1 MRLTLWALPD
11 SSCPQGILFV
21 MDMPGRLLRL
31 LSLLQSRREWSGR
44 ELADRLGVTE
54 RTVRRDVDR
63 LRSLDYPVTG
73 TTGTAGGYRL
83 GSGTHLPPLQ
93 LDDDE
98 AIAVALGL
106 VGAAGGGVSGMAD
119 SSMSALAK
127 LEQVLPARLR
137 PQLAAVS
144 SSAEAIPRPGV
155 PQVSPGV
162 LAVLARCCRNHEIVA
177 FDYHGRARGAT
188 RRRVEPHQLLTL
200 AWRWYLLAF
209 DPERDDWRIF
219 RVDRISDVASAL
231 HRFTAREL
239 PAPDAATYLVESFT
253 SAQYQHSVHLIV
265 QAPAA
270 TVSATFEGIVR
281 GIVEPL
287 DATSC
292 VVRFSADTPAM
303 LLTQVAAI
311 AAVAEFEVDHA
322 TPATAAL
329 IAGVGSRL
337 TQAFSGDDQTDAESQ
352 HTDRQ

>member
-1 MRLTLWALPD
+1 MSARRE
-11 SSCPQGILFV
+11 
-21 MDMPGRLLRL
+21 MPGRMLRL
-31 LSLLQSRREWSGR
+31 LSLLQSRREWSGH

-54 RTVRRDVDR
+54 RTVRRDVER
-63 LRSLDYPVTG
+63 LRALDYPVTG

-106 VGAAGGGVSGMAD
+106 VGAAGGGVSGMAE

-144 SSAEAIPRPGV
+144 SAAEAIPRPGV
-155 PQVSPGV
+155 PQVDPGV

-177 FDYHGRARGAT
+177 FDYHGRQRGTT

-200 AWRWYLLAF
+200 SWRWYLLAF
-209 DPERDDWRIF
+209 DPARDDWRIF
-219 RVDRISDVASAL
+219 RVDRISSVTPAL
-231 HRFTAREL
+231 HRFTPRVL
-239 PAPDAATYLVESFT
+239 DGPSYLLESFV
-253 SAQYQHSVHLIV
+253 SAQYEHTVELTV
-265 QAPAA
+265 EAPADA
-270 TVSATFEGIVR
+270 VTSTFEGVVR

-287 DATSC
+287 GPSSC
-292 VVRFSADTPAM
+292 TVRFSADTPAL

-311 AAVAEFEVDHA
+311 AVLGPFTVDRA
-322 TPATAAL
+322 TPETAAL
-329 IAGVGSRL
+329 ITAAGERL
-337 TQAFSGDDQTDAESQ
+337 ATAFALGNNQADAEGE
-352 HTDRQ
+352 DPDGE

>member
-1 MRLTLWALPD
+1 M
-11 SSCPQGILFV
+11 
-21 MDMPGRLLRL
+21 LRL

-54 RTVRRDVDR
+54 RTVRRDVER

-106 VGAAGGGVSGMAD
+106 VGAAGGGVSGIAE

-155 PQVSPGV
+155 PQVDPGA

-177 FDYHGRARGAT
+177 FDYQGRQRAAS

-209 DPERDDWRIF
+209 DPDRDDWRIF
-219 RVDRISDVASAL
+219 RVDRIAAVTPVL
-231 HRFTAREL
+231 HRFTPRVL
-239 PAPDAATYLVESFT
+239 PAADAASYLMESFA
-253 SAQYQHSVHLIV
+253 SAQYRHTVHLTV
-265 QAPAA
+265 EAPASA
-270 TVSATFEGIVR
+270 VSSAFEGVVR
-281 GIVEPL
+281 GIVEPVGPS
-287 DATSC
+287 SC

-311 AAVAEFEVDHA
+311 ASLGDFVVDQA
-322 TPATAAL
+322 TPETAAL
-329 IAGVGSRL
+329 IARVGGRL
-337 TQAFSGDDQTDAESQ
+337 KQSFSGAT
-352 HTDRQ
+352 

>member
-1 MRLTLWALPD
+1 MSARKE
-11 SSCPQGILFV
+11 
-21 MDMPGRLLRL
+21 MPGRLLRL

-54 RTVRRDVDR
+54 RTVRRDVER

-137 PQLAAVS
+137 PELAAVGS
-144 SSAEAIPRPGV
+144 AAEAIPRPGL
-155 PQVSPGV
+155 PQVDPGA

-177 FDYHGRARGAT
+177 FDYHGRARAAT

-219 RVDRISDVASAL
+219 RVDRISSATPVL
-231 HRFTAREL
+231 HRFTPRVL
-239 PAPDAATYLVESFT
+239 DGPSYLVESFV
-253 SAQYQHSVHLIV
+253 SAQYQHSVHLTV
-265 QAPAA
+265 RASAA
-270 TVSATFEGIVR
+270 TVSATFEGVVR
-281 GIVEPL
+281 GIVEPI
-287 DATSC
+287 DSSTC
-292 VVRFSADTPAM
+292 TVRFSADTPAM

-311 AAVAEFEVDHA
+311 AAVATFVVDHA
-322 TPATAAL
+322 TPETAAL
-329 IAGVGSRL
+329 IGRVGDQLKQSFGASGND
-337 TQAFSGDDQTDAESQ
+337 QADSEGQDADRQTDRA
-352 HTDRQ
+352 

>member
-1 MRLTLWALPD
+1 M
-11 SSCPQGILFV
+11 G
-21 MDMPGRLLRL
+21 DMPGRLLRL

-54 RTVRRDVDR
+54 RTVRRDVER
-63 LRSLDYPVTG
+63 LRTLDYPVTG

-137 PQLAAVS
+137 PQLAAVGS
-144 SSAEAIPRPGV
+144 AAEAIPRPGV
-155 PQVSPGV
+155 PQVDPGV
-162 LAVLARCCRNHEIVA
+162 LAVLARCCRNTEIVA
-177 FDYHGRARGAT
+177 FDYHGRT

-209 DPERDDWRIF
+209 DPDRDDWRIF
-219 RVDRISDVASAL
+219 RADRITDVTPVL
-231 HRFTAREL
+231 HRFTPRVIDGAS
-239 PAPDAATYLVESFT
+239 YLLESFL
-253 SAQYQHSVHLIV
+253 SAQYQHTVELTV

-287 DATSC
+287 DSSSC
-292 VVRFSADTPAM
+292 LVRFSADTPAM

-311 AAVAEFEVDHA
+311 AALGPFTVDQA
-322 TPATAAL
+322 TPETSAL
-329 IAGVGSRL
+329 ISEVGTRL
-337 TQAFSGDDQTDAESQ
+337 AQSFG
-352 HTDRQ
+352 

>member
-1 MRLTLWALPD
+1 
-11 SSCPQGILFV
+11 
-21 MDMPGRLLRL
+21 MPGRMLRL

-44 ELADRLGVTE
+44 ELSDRLGVTE
-54 RTVRRDVDR
+54 RTVRRDVER

-83 GSGTHLPPLQ
+83 RSGTHLPPLQ
-93 LDDDE
+93 LNDDE

-106 VGAAGGGVSGMAD
+106 VGAAGGGVSGIAE

-155 PQVSPGV
+155 PQVDPGA

-177 FDYHGRARGAT
+177 FDYNGRQRAAS

-209 DPERDDWRIF
+209 DPDRDDWRIF
-219 RVDRISDVASAL
+219 RVDRIAAVTPVL
-231 HRFTAREL
+231 HRFTPRAL
-239 PAPDAATYLVESFT
+239 PAADAASYLVESFA
-253 SAQYQHSVHLIV
+253 SAQYRHTVRLTV
-265 QAPAA
+265 EAPASA
-270 TVSATFEGIVR
+270 VSSAFEGVVR
-281 GIVEPL
+281 GIVEPVGPS
-287 DATSC
+287 SC
-292 VVRFSADTPAM
+292 VVRFSADTPAL

-311 AAVAEFEVDHA
+311 ASLGTFVVDQA
-322 TPATAAL
+322 TPETAAL
-329 IAGVGSRL
+329 IAEVGDRL
-337 TQAFSGDDQTDAESQ
+337 KRGFAAVT
-352 HTDRQ
+352 

>member
-1 MRLTLWALPD
+1 MSARKE
-11 SSCPQGILFV
+11 
-21 MDMPGRLLRL
+21 MPGRLLRL

-54 RTVRRDVDR
+54 RTVRRDVER

-127 LEQVLPARLR
+127 LEQVLPTRLR
-137 PQLAAVS
+137 PQLAAVGS
-144 SSAEAIPRPGV
+144 AAEAIPRPGV
-155 PQVSPGV
+155 PQVDPGT
-162 LAVLARCCRNHEIVA
+162 LAILARCCRNHELVA

-209 DPERDDWRIF
+209 DPDRDDWRIF
-219 RVDRISDVASAL
+219 RVDRISSVTPVL
-231 HRFTAREL
+231 HRFTPRVL
-239 PAPDAATYLVESFT
+239 DGPSYLVESFV
-253 SAQYQHSVHLIV
+253 SAQYQHSVEL
-265 QAPAA
+265 
-270 TVSATFEGIVR
+270 TVEASASEVTSTFEGVVR
-281 GIVEPL
+281 GIVTPL
-287 DATSC
+287 DESSC
-292 VVRFSADTPAM
+292 KVRFSADAPAM
-303 LLTQVAAI
+303 LLMQVAAL
-311 AAVAEFEVDHA
+311 AALGPFTVDQADPETAE
-322 TPATAAL
+322 L
-329 IAGVGSRL
+329 IAGVGDRLSRS
-337 TQAFSGDDQTDAESQ
+337 FTDC
-352 HTDRQ
+352 

>member
-1 MRLTLWALPD
+1 
-11 SSCPQGILFV
+11 
-21 MDMPGRLLRL
+21 MPGRLLRL

-137 PQLAAVS
+137 PQLAAMG

-155 PQVSPGV
+155 PQVDPGV
-162 LAVLARCCRNHEIVA
+162 LAVLAGCCRNHEIVA
-177 FDYHGRARGAT
+177 FGYHGRARSVT

-200 AWRWYLLAF
+200 GWRWYLLAF
-209 DPERDDWRIF
+209 DPSRDDWRIF
-219 RVDRISDVASAL
+219 RVDRIDEVVPAL
-231 HRFTAREL
+231 HRFTARVL
-239 PAPDAATYLVESFT
+239 PAPDAPTYLLESFT
-253 SAQYQHSVHLIV
+253 SAEYLHSVHLTV

-270 TVSATFEGIVR
+270 TISATFEGVVR
-281 GIVEPL
+281 GIVEPV
-287 DATSC
+287 DSSSC

-311 AAVAEFEVDHA
+311 AALGPFVVDQA
-322 TPATAAL
+322 TPETAAL
-329 IAGVGSRL
+329 IAQVGERL
-337 TQAFSGDDQTDAESQ
+337 QQAFA
-352 HTDRQ
+352 

>member
-1 MRLTLWALPD
+1 
-11 SSCPQGILFV
+11 

-31 LSLLQSRREWSGR
+31 LSLLQGRREWSGR

-83 GSGTHLPPLQ
+83 GSGTNLPPLQ

-106 VGAAGGGVSGMAD
+106 VGAAGGGVTGMAE

-177 FDYHGRARGAT
+177 FGYHGRARGAT

-200 AWRWYLLAF
+200 GWRWYLLAF
-209 DPERDDWRIF
+209 DPGRDDWRIF
-219 RVDRISDVASAL
+219 RVDRIGDVTPVL
-231 HRFTAREL
+231 HRFTPREL
-239 PAPDAATYLVESFT
+239 PAADAASYLVESFV
-253 SAQYQHSVHLIV
+253 SAQYGHSVHLTV
-265 QAPAA
+265 QAPAG
-270 TVSATFEGIVR
+270 TVSATFEGVVR
-281 GIVEPL
+281 GIVEPV
-287 DATSC
+287 DASSC
-292 VVRFSADTPAM
+292 TVRFSADTPAM

-311 AAVAEFEVDHA
+311 AAVAPFVVDHA
-322 TPATAAL
+322 TPETAEL
-329 IAGVGSRL
+329 IARVGDQLRQS
-337 TQAFSGDDQTDAESQ
+337 FSGGDQADPERQ
-352 HTDRQ
+352 HPQG

>member
-1 MRLTLWALPD
+1 
-11 SSCPQGILFV
+11 

-83 GSGTHLPPLQ
+83 GSGTNLPPLQ

-106 VGAAGGGVSGMAD
+106 VGATGGGVSGMAD

-162 LAVLARCCRNHEIVA
+162 VAVLARCCRNHEIVA
-177 FDYHGRARGAT
+177 FDYHGRARGVT

-219 RVDRISDVASAL
+219 RVDRISEAASAL
-231 HRFTAREL
+231 HRFTPRTL
-239 PAPDAATYLVESFT
+239 PAVDAASYLVESFV
-253 SAQYQHSVHLIV
+253 SAQYQHSVHLTV
-265 QAPAA
+265 QASAA
-270 TVSATFEGIVR
+270 TVSATFEGVVR
-281 GIVEPL
+281 GIVEPV
-287 DATSC
+287 DESSC

-311 AAVAEFEVDHA
+311 AALGPFVVDHA
-322 TPATAAL
+322 TAETAAF
-329 IAGVGSRL
+329 IGRVGSRL
-337 TQAFSGDDQTDAESQ
+337 TQAFVTQ
-352 HTDRQ
+352 

>member
-1 MRLTLWALPD
+1 MSARKE
-11 SSCPQGILFV
+11 
-21 MDMPGRLLRL
+21 MPGRMLRL

-54 RTVRRDVDR
+54 RTVRRDVER

-106 VGAAGGGVSGMAD
+106 VGAAGGGVSGMAE

-144 SSAEAIPRPGV
+144 SAAEAIPRPGV
-155 PQVSPGV
+155 PQVDPGA

-177 FDYHGRARGAT
+177 FDYHGRQRGTT

-200 AWRWYLLAF
+200 SWRWYLLAF

-219 RVDRISDVASAL
+219 RVDRIASVTPVV
-231 HRFTAREL
+231 HRFTPRVL
-239 PAPDAATYLVESFT
+239 DGPSYLLESFV
-253 SAQYQHSVHLIV
+253 SAQYQHTVELTV
-265 QAPAA
+265 EAPAA
-270 TVSATFEGIVR
+270 EVTSTFEGIVR

-287 DATSC
+287 GPSSC
-292 VVRFSADTPAM
+292 KVRFSADTPAL
-303 LLTQVAAI
+303 LLTQVAA
-311 AAVAEFEVDHA
+311 VATLGPFVVDQA
-322 TPATAAL
+322 SAETAAL
-329 IAGVGSRL
+329 VTQVAERLARSFAG
-337 TQAFSGDDQTDAESQ
+337 TSG
-352 HTDRQ
+352 

>member
-1 MRLTLWALPD
+1 MRDL
-11 SSCPQGILFV
+11 
-21 MDMPGRLLRL
+21 PGRLLRL

-54 RTVRRDVDR
+54 RTIRRDVDR
-63 LRSLDYPVTG
+63 LRALDYPVTG

-137 PQLAAVS
+137 PQLAAVGS
-144 SSAEAIPRPGV
+144 AAEAIPRPGV
-155 PQVSPGV
+155 PQVDPGV

-177 FDYHGRARGAT
+177 FDYHGRARDTT

-209 DPERDDWRIF
+209 DPDRDDWRSF
-219 RVDRISDVASAL
+219 RVDRITDVTPAL
-231 HRFTAREL
+231 HRFTPRVIDG
-239 PAPDAATYLVESFT
+239 PSYLVESFA
-253 SAQYQHSVHLIV
+253 SAQYQHTVELTIE
-265 QAPAA
+265 APA
-270 TVSATFEGIVR
+270 SAVASAFEGVVR
-281 GIVEPL
+281 GIVTPV
-287 DATSC
+287 DDSSC
-292 VVRFSADTPAM
+292 KVRFSADTPAM
-303 LLTQVAAI
+303 LMTQVAAL
-311 AAVAEFEVDHA
+311 AALGPFTVDQA
-322 TPATAAL
+322 TPETSAL
-329 IAGVGSRL
+329 ISEVGNRL
-337 TQAFSGDDQTDAESQ
+337 ARSFG
-352 HTDRQ
+352 

>member
-1 MRLTLWALPD
+1 MSTRQEL
-11 SSCPQGILFV
+11 
-21 MDMPGRLLRL
+21 PGRLLRL

-83 GSGTHLPPLQ
+83 GSGTQLPPLQ

-106 VGAAGGGVSGMAD
+106 VGAAGGGVSGMAE

-137 PQLAAVS
+137 PQLAAVGS
-144 SSAEAIPRPGV
+144 AAEAIPRPGV
-155 PQVSPGV
+155 PQVDPGT

-177 FDYHGRARGAT
+177 FDYRGRQRDAT

-200 AWRWYLLAF
+200 AWRWYLLAY
-209 DPERDDWRIF
+209 DPARDDWRIF
-219 RVDRISDVASAL
+219 RVDRIDEVTPVL
-231 HRFTAREL
+231 HRFVPRVL
-239 PAPDAATYLVESFT
+239 PAADAASYLVESFV
-253 SAQYQHSVHLIV
+253 SAQYQHTVRLTV
-265 QAPAA
+265 EAPA
-270 TVSATFEGIVR
+270 SAVTSAFEGVVR
-281 GIVEPL
+281 GIVEPVGPS
-287 DATSC
+287 SC

-311 AAVAEFEVDHA
+311 AALGRIVVDEVSAE
-322 TPATAAL
+322 TAAL
-329 IAGVGSRL
+329 IAQVGERL
-337 TQAFSGDDQTDAESQ
+337 
-352 HTDRQ
+352 RQSFAGAADSSEPRSD

>member
-1 MRLTLWALPD
+1 MNT
-11 SSCPQGILFV
+11 
-21 MDMPGRLLRL
+21 MPGRMLRL

-44 ELADRLGVTE
+44 ELSDRLGVTE
-54 RTVRRDVDR
+54 RTVRRDVER

-93 LDDDE
+93 LNDDE

-106 VGAAGGGVSGMAD
+106 VGAAGGGVSGIAE

-155 PQVSPGV
+155 PQVDPAA

-177 FDYHGRARGAT
+177 FDYNGRQRAAS

-209 DPERDDWRIF
+209 DPDRDDWRIF
-219 RVDRISDVASAL
+219 RVDRIAAVTPVL
-231 HRFTAREL
+231 HRFTPRAL
-239 PAPDAATYLVESFT
+239 PAADAASYLVESFA
-253 SAQYQHSVHLIV
+253 SAQYRHTVRLTV
-265 QAPAA
+265 EAPASA
-270 TVSATFEGIVR
+270 VSSAFEGVVR
-281 GIVEPL
+281 GIVEP
-287 DATSC
+287 AGPSSC
-292 VVRFSADTPAM
+292 VVRFSADTPAL

-311 AAVAEFEVDHA
+311 ASLGTFVVDQA
-322 TPATAAL
+322 TPETAAL
-329 IAGVGSRL
+329 IAEVGDRL
-337 TQAFSGDDQTDAESQ
+337 KRGFAAVS
-352 HTDRQ
+352 

>member
-1 MRLTLWALPD
+1 MSARKE
-11 SSCPQGILFV
+11 
-21 MDMPGRLLRL
+21 MPGRLLRL
-31 LSLLQSRREWSGR
+31 LSLLQSRREWSGH

-54 RTVRRDVDR
+54 RTVRRDVER

-98 AIAVALGL
+98 AIAVAVSL

-119 SSMSALAK
+119 SATSALAK

-137 PQLAAVS
+137 PQLAAVGS
-144 SSAEAIPRPGV
+144 AAEAIPHPGA
-155 PQVSPGV
+155 PQVDPGV

-177 FDYHGRARGAT
+177 FDYHGRQRGTT

-219 RVDRISDVASAL
+219 RVDRIDSVTPVM
-231 HRFTAREL
+231 HRFTPRVVDG
-239 PAPDAATYLVESFT
+239 PSYLLESFV
-253 SAQYQHSVHLIV
+253 SAQYRHTVSLTVE
-265 QAPAA
+265 APADA
-270 TVSATFEGIVR
+270 VTSMFEGVVR

-287 DATSC
+287 GPSSC
-292 VVRFSADTPAM
+292 RVRFSADTPAL
-303 LLTQVAAI
+303 LLTQVAA
-311 AAVAEFEVDHA
+311 VATLGPISVEQASAE
-322 TPATAAL
+322 TAAL
-329 IAGVGSRL
+329 ISRVGSRL
-337 TQAFSGDDQTDAESQ
+337 RSSFIALSNDQAEAEGQDADGQ
-352 HTDRQ
+352 